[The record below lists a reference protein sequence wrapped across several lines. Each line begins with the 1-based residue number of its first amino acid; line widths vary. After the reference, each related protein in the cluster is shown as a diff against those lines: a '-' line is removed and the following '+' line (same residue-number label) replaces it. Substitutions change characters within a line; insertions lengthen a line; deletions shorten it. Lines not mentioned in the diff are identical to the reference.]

1 MAENKKFQS
10 DIVIEKNVNHKLE
23 EKILKK
29 KKEKNSSK
37 RKGNNKVAEI
47 TWKYHAYQIAFVM
60 RILKTQ

>member
-29 KKEKNSSK
+29 KKGKK
-37 RKGNNKVAEI
+37 QQQAKGE
-47 TWKYHAYQIAFVM
+47 Q
-60 RILKTQ
+60 

>member
-29 KKEKNSSK
+29 KK
-37 RKGNNKVAEI
+37 RK
-47 TWKYHAYQIAFVM
+47 
-60 RILKTQ
+60 KTAASERGTIKSQK